1 MSSIYNQPQ
10 VSHPSLAHRA
20 AGDTGENGHHLEV
33 CRWVKL
39 VKGVIFGQ
47 TRDSLKIRGNHYA
60 LSYPFWGGVAWP
72 YLDLGR
78 CIYLYIHVTHKQP
91 KIQLEGCSSVA
102 SLSLGCISHANT
114 HNIPHNILLEWWVL
128 LNLSA
133 NWWDTLRFLPH
144 IFQTHKKP
152 EFWGISFKGRP
163 RAPHG
168 TSQSATGVPRY
179 PALHCHIPLTSLR
192 FQGNWRDNRDT
203 TLGRPYVMVLK
214 IMYRKII

>member
-114 HNIPHNILLEWWVL
+114 HNIPTTSSWNDEFYSIYQQIDGILLGFSHTFSKHTKSQNFEAFHLRVDHGHHMAPRNPL
-128 LNLSA
+128 LEFQDIQRYIAISR
-133 NWWDTLRFLPH
+133 WPRWDS
-144 IFQTHKKP
+144 K
-152 EFWGISFKGRP
+152 GIDGITVIQR
-163 RAPHG
+163 
-168 TSQSATGVPRY
+168 
-179 PALHCHIPLTSLR
+179 
-192 FQGNWRDNRDT
+192 
-203 TLGRPYVMVLK
+203 
-214 IMYRKII
+214 